1 MALRIRR
8 REFIF
13 TLGGAAAAWPLAAR
27 AQQPAMPVIGILS
40 GVSPGPFAQRLAA
53 FRQGLSESG
62 TIEGRNVAIEYRGAE
77 GQYDRLPAL
86 ATELVGR
93 RIAVIVAYTN
103 QAALAAKVAT
113 TTIPI
118 VFLIGA
124 DPIKL
129 GLVASLARPG
139 ENITGVSWFGAD
151 LVPKQLSLLHEL
163 VPNAD
168 VIALLVDLN
177 VLNAASYVS
186 EVQSAARALGLQLV
200 VLNARTPGDVD
211 IAFASLVRERA
222 GALVVGAGAF
232 LVSWRN
238 QIIALAARH
247 AIPAIYGFREYSA
260 DGGLISYG
268 NDIPDAFRRAGV
280 YTGRILKGDKPADLP
295 VEQATK
301 FELIIN
307 LKTAKA
313 LGLAVPSSMQLL
325 ADEVIE

>member
-27 AQQPAMPVIGILS
+27 AQQPAMPAIGFLS

-163 VPNAD
+163 VPNAA

-200 VLNARTPGDVD
+200 VLNARTPGDID

>member
-1 MALRIRR
+1 MMGR
-8 REFIF
+8 REVIAL
-13 TLGGAAAAWPLAAR
+13 LGSAAAWPLAAR
-27 AQQPAMPVIGILS
+27 AQQPAMPVIGFLS

-53 FRQGLSESG
+53 FRQGLNETG
-62 TIEGRNVAIEYRGAE
+62 TIDGQNVTIEYRWAE

-86 ATELVGR
+86 ATDLVYR
-93 RIAVIVAYTN
+93 RVVVIVAYTDR
-103 QAALAAKVAT
+103 AALAAKAAT

-118 VFLIGA
+118 VFLIGS

-139 ENITGVSWFGAD
+139 ENITGASWFGVD
-151 LVPKQLSLLHEL
+151 LEPKQLSLLHEL
-163 VPNAD
+163 VPNAA

-177 VLNAASYVS
+177 APSATSRVS
-186 EVQSAARALGLQLV
+186 QVQVAARALGLQLV
-200 VLNARTPGDVD
+200 VLNVRTPSD
-211 IAFASLVRERA
+211 IDTAFASLVQERA

-232 LVSWRN
+232 LVSRRD

-280 YTGRILKGDKPADLP
+280 YAGRILKGVEKPADLP
-295 VEQATK
+295 VERATK
-301 FELIIN
+301 FELVIN

-313 LGLAVPSSMQLL
+313 LGLEVPLHLQQL

>member
-1 MALRIRR
+1 MKR
-8 REFIF
+8 REFI
-13 TLGGAAAAWPLAAR
+13 TLLGGAAAAWPLAGR
-27 AQQPAMPVIGILS
+27 AQQPATPVVGFLS

-53 FRQGLSESG
+53 FRQGLNETG
-62 TIEGRNVAIEYRGAE
+62 TIEGRNAAIEYRWAE

-93 RIAVIVAYTN
+93 RVAVIVAYTDR
-103 QAALAAKVAT
+103 AALAAKAAT

-118 VFLIGA
+118 VFLIGN

-139 ENITGVSWFGAD
+139 ESITGVSWFGVD
-151 LVPKQLSLLHEL
+151 LEAKQLSLLHEL
-163 VPNAD
+163 VPNAA

-177 VLNAASYVS
+177 VPNAASRVS
-186 EVQSAARALGLQLV
+186 QVRAAARALGLQLV
-200 VLNARTPGDVD
+200 VLNARTPSD
-211 IAFASLVRERA
+211 IDTAFAGLVRERA

-232 LVSWRN
+232 LLSRRA

-247 AIPAIYGFREYSA
+247 AIPAIYGFREYSV

-280 YTGRILKGDKPADLP
+280 YAGRILKGDKPTDLP
-295 VEQATK
+295 VERATK
-301 FELIIN
+301 FELVIN

-313 LGLAVPSSMQLL
+313 LGLTVPSSLL
-325 ADEVIE
+325 ARADEVIE

>member
-1 MALRIRR
+1 MASHIGRR
-8 REFIF
+8 KFLA
-13 TLGGAAAAWPLAAR
+13 TLGGAAAAWPFAVR
-27 AQQPAMPVIGILS
+27 AQQPAMPMIGFLS

-53 FRQGLSESG
+53 FRQGLNETG
-62 TIEGRNVAIEYRGAE
+62 FIEGRNVAIEYRWAE

-86 ATELVGR
+86 ATDLVGR
-93 RIAVIVAYTN
+93 RIVVIVAYTN
-103 QAALAAKVAT
+103 AAALAAKAAT

-118 VFLIGA
+118 VFLVGD
-124 DPIKL
+124 DPVRL

-151 LVPKQLSLLHEL
+151 LETKQLSLLHEL
-163 VPNAD
+163 VPNAA

-177 VLNAASYVS
+177 ALPAARVS
-186 EVQSAARALGLQLV
+186 QVEAAARALGLQLV
-200 VLNARTPGDVD
+200 VLNARIPSDID

-222 GALVVGAGAF
+222 GALVVGGGAF
-232 LVSWRN
+232 LLSRRD

-268 NDIPDAFRRAGV
+268 NHIPDSFRRAGV

-295 VEQATK
+295 VERATK
-301 FELIIN
+301 FELVIN
-307 LKTAKA
+307 LRTAKA
-313 LGLAVPSSMQLL
+313 LGITVPLIVQMT
-325 ADEVIE
+325 ADVIE

>member
-1 MALRIRR
+1 MASHIGRR
-8 REFIF
+8 KFLA
-13 TLGGAAAAWPLAAR
+13 TLGGAAAAWPFAVR
-27 AQQPAMPVIGILS
+27 AQQPAMPMIGFLS

-53 FRQGLSESG
+53 FRQGLNETG
-62 TIEGRNVAIEYRGAE
+62 FIEGRNVAIEYRWAE

-86 ATELVGR
+86 ATDLVGR
-93 RIAVIVAYTN
+93 RVVVIVAYTN
-103 QAALAAKVAT
+103 AAALAAKAAT

-118 VFLIGA
+118 VFLVGD
-124 DPIKL
+124 DPVRL

-151 LVPKQLSLLHEL
+151 LETKQLSLLHEL
-163 VPNAD
+163 VPNAA

-177 VLNAASYVS
+177 ALPAARVS
-186 EVQSAARALGLQLV
+186 QVEAAARALGLQLV
-200 VLNARTPGDVD
+200 VLNARIPSDID

-222 GALVVGAGAF
+222 GALVVGGGGF
-232 LVSWRN
+232 LLSRSD

-247 AIPAIYGFREYSA
+247 AIPAIYGFREYPA

-268 NDIPDAFRRAGV
+268 NDIRDAFRRAGI

-295 VEQATK
+295 VERTSK
-301 FELIIN
+301 FELVIN

-313 LGLAVPSSMQLL
+313 LGLAIPIPLL
-325 ADEVIE
+325 GRADELIE

>member
-1 MALRIRR
+1 MRR
-8 REFIF
+8 REFI
-13 TLGGAAAAWPLAAR
+13 TLVGVAAAAWPLAAR
-27 AQQPAMPVIGILS
+27 AQQPAMPVIGFLS

-53 FRQGLSESG
+53 FNRGLNETG
-62 TIEGRNVAIEYRGAE
+62 AIEGRNVAIEYRWAE

-93 RIAVIVAYTN
+93 RVAVIVAYTDR
-103 QAALAAKVAT
+103 AALAAKAAT
-113 TTIPI
+113 TMIPI
-118 VFLIGA
+118 VFLIGN

-139 ENITGVSWFGAD
+139 ESITGVSWFGVD
-151 LVPKQLSLLHEL
+151 LEAKQLSLLHEL
-163 VPNAD
+163 VPNAA

-177 VLNAASYVS
+177 VPNAASRVS
-186 EVQSAARALGLQLV
+186 QVRAAARALGLQLV
-200 VLNARTPGDVD
+200 VLNARTPSD
-211 IAFASLVRERA
+211 IDTAFAGLVRERA

-232 LVSWRN
+232 LLSRRA

-247 AIPAIYGFREYSA
+247 AIPAIYGFREYSV

-280 YTGRILKGDKPADLP
+280 YAGRILKGDKPTDLP
-295 VEQATK
+295 VERATK
-301 FELIIN
+301 FELVIN

-313 LGLAVPSSMQLL
+313 LGLAVPSSMQLF